1 MSASI
6 SFSAIWSWVRL
17 FFYLSCLSASLVSIS
32 HSSVILLMGLYTDIY
47 NVEDFVKKTAR
58 NILIVFAAVS
68 PVKVMN
74 MILGGGIVK
83 SGGKTRIVMII
94 ELFGTWGFGVPLAF
108 LSAYVWKLSIS
119 LVYLCL
125 SFEECVRLILTW
137 IIFIRKKWMQKI

>member
-1 MSASI
+1 
-6 SFSAIWSWVRL
+6 
-17 FFYLSCLSASLVSIS
+17 
-32 HSSVILLMGLYTDIY
+32 MGLYTDIY
-47 NVEDFVKKTAR
+47 NVENYVKATAR
-58 NILIVFAAVS
+58 HILIVFAAVS